1 MKMKKFISFAAV
13 AAMVALGMTSCDDT
27 DNGPQFIPTEISD
40 GVFVLNSGNQS
51 GKIDGTITYY
61 DYATGEAT
69 QNMYQA
75 ANQKSLGVTIP
86 GAVVYGSKIYIVGS
100 VESTVFIAD
109 RKTLKEIATDTT
121 QIKDEEGKVVKIK
134 GRGIC
139 AGEGKVFVATYNNT
153 VFAID
158 TLTNKICKE
167 YKSGDYS
174 DGICY
179 SNGYLYT
186 GDTAYGKYGT
196 DSPLKPSVT
205 KINVATGESTIIKN
219 EGFRNPTDIVCV
231 DGRIFVQDKGYYDKS
246 TGKSIQVDQNLFE
259 LNPDGSIGKSI
270 TPASTICASND
281 KIYII
286 YYPYGAGKTPVYKV
300 YDVKTD
306 KLDTF
311 CEGKEVLYPN
321 KISVDPVKNIVY
333 ITSYQYISGTTNP
346 DYKADCF
353 VAMYDANTG
362 KFLKTFN
369 CGVGG
374 GAVVPNSHIEIIKK

>member
-13 AAMVALGMTSCDDT
+13 AAMLALGMTSCDESD
-27 DNGPQFIPTEISD
+27 DAPEFIPTEISD

-51 GKIDGTITYY
+51 SKIEGSITYY
-61 DYATGEAT
+61 DYSTGEAT

-86 GAVVYGSKIYIVGS
+86 DAVVYGSKIYIVGS
-100 VESTVFIAD
+100 VENTVFIAD
-109 RKTLKEIATDTT
+109 RKTLKEIATVKTE
-121 QIKDEEGKVVKIK
+121 IKDEEGKAVGVK

-139 AGEGKVFVATYNNT
+139 AGEGKVFVATYNNK

-158 TLTNKICKE
+158 TLTNKICNE
-167 YKSGDYS
+167 YESGDYS

-196 DSPLKPSVT
+196 DTDLKPSVT
-205 KINVATGESTIIKN
+205 KINVATGKSTIITNKD
-219 EGFRNPTDIVCV
+219 FRNPTDIVCV

-259 LNPDGSIGKSI
+259 LNPDGTPGKSI

-286 YYPYGAGKTPVYKV
+286 YYPYGADKTPEYKV
-300 YDVKTD
+300 YDVKTG

-311 CEGKEVLYPN
+311 CEGKEILYPN
-321 KISVDPVKNIVY
+321 MISVDPIKNIVY
-333 ITSYQYISGTTNP
+333 ISSYQLKAGTTSA
-346 DYKADCF
+346 DYKVDGF

-362 KFLKTFN
+362 KFIKTFN

-374 GAVVPNSHIEIIKK
+374 GAVVPNNHIEYIQK